1 MYILFEILW
10 IKNFEAIYS
19 AKNNTIISN
28 VYWKPK
34 INPKISKNYV
44 EDLTETVFVE
54 LRPSWISNNILL
66 SMILVDSYSSL
77 KLIVYSL

>member
-34 INPKISKNYV
+34 INPNISKNYV

-77 KLIVYSL
+77 KLIVCSL